1 MEISTIKL
9 TSLNLEI
16 WRQNFK
22 RREMSTFTLDGAA
35 FLLEELGNGW
45 RLPNILE
52 LTIMNNL
59 MSIDIFATESSSEED
74 YWSSEED
81 PDNAMFC
88 NMSFSF
94 SDEEVYSREHKEYL
108 NVRPVRTI

>member
-45 RLPNILE
+45 RLPNIL
-52 LTIMNNL
+52 
-59 MSIDIFATESSSEED
+59 ATESSAEED
-74 YWSSEED
+74 YWSSEAD

-88 NMSFSF
+88 NMAFSF

>member
-16 WRQNFK
+16 WRQKFK
-22 RREMSTFTLDGAA
+22 VQGRSTFTLDQA
-35 FLLEELGNGW
+35 FSDLRNLGDGW

-59 MSIDIFATESSSEED
+59 MSIDIFATENHSEED
-74 YWSSEED
+74 YWSSDID
-81 PDNAMFC
+81 PDNEMFC

-94 SDEEVYSREHKEYL
+94 SDEEFYSREHKEYL
-108 NVRPVRTI
+108 HVIPVRTI